1 MATKKMVYFFGNGK
15 SEGAKETKALL
26 GGKGLGLAQMTES
39 KVPVPAGFTIT
50 TEVCDYYSKNKS
62 YPKGLEKIVD
72 ENIKKLE
79 KAMGMEF
86 GNADKPLLVSVRSG
100 AAISMPGMM
109 DTILN
114 LGINENVVNGI
125 IKKTNNPRFAWDAYR
140 RFIQMFGDV
149 AMGVD
154 HDKFEEILDE
164 RKKAI
169 APKIGKA
176 EKEVKDTDLDVEEL
190 KIVVE
195 KYKAMYKQEMGEA
208 FPDDPK
214 VQLWHAINAVF
225 RSWNNP
231 RAEAYRKLNDIR
243 NLLGTAVNVQA
254 MVFGNMGDTSAT
266 GVCFSRNPSTGEN
279 KFYGEF
285 LINAQGEDVVAGIR
299 TPQEITLEG
308 SKEWAKNNGISE
320 EDRKAKYPSLEEVMP
335 DVYKQ
340 LVSYKNQL
348 EKYYSDMQDMEFTI
362 QEGKLYMLQTRN
374 GKRTAA
380 AAVRIAVEL
389 AEAKIISKEEALM
402 RVNPADLDQLLHP
415 MFDPN
420 AKKTA
425 KVLAKGLN
433 ASPGAAVGK
442 AVFAAERA
450 EAMKEA
456 GESVILVRIETS
468 PEDIKG
474 MNAAEGILTA
484 RGGATSHAA
493 VVARGMGKCCVA
505 GCSALDIDYN
515 QKLMKV
521 NDTIVHEG
529 DYISI
534 DGSTGEVML
543 GQVTTKEADMSEDFR
558 KLMQW
563 ADEIR
568 IKNKFEVHTNADT
581 PNDAQIARKFGAE
594 GIGLCRTEH
603 MFFNADRIKSVRQLI
618 LVAEE
623 VKQLR
628 EKLEEA
634 KKIGKADLVEELE
647 RLYKEPRKLYDDA
660 LNSLFPMQME
670 DFVGIFTAMS
680 GYPVTVRLLDPPLH
694 EFIPHEDSQLQEL
707 ANEMNVPFEKLRAIR
722 DSLHEFNPMLG
733 HRGCRLGITYPE
745 IYDMQARAIIEAAVK
760 VKKNGVDV
768 HPEIMIP
775 LVGTLKEL
783 KMIKERIVKIA
794 DEVFSKV
801 GDKVAYKVG
810 TMIEVPRAALVA
822 DKIAQEAE
830 FFSFGTNDLTQMGG
844 GFSRDDAGK
853 FLKDYVDKEIY
864 EKDPFQSLDQEGIG
878 ELLRIGVTKGR
889 ATNKKLTVGICGEHG
904 GDPATVM
911 FCYDIGLNYVS
922 CSPYRV
928 PIARL
933 AAAQGIINASAKN
946 KKANVKKEVKKAVK
960 TVKKEVKKE
969 IKKDAKKAAS
979 TVKKASKD
987 VKKATKEI
995 KKVAKAVKN
1004 TVKKEV
1010 KKAVSKKT
1018 NSKK

>member
-1 MATKKMVYFFGNGK
+1 MALKKMVYFFGNGK

-62 YPKGLEKIVD
+62 YPKDLKKLVD

-79 KAMGMEF
+79 KAMNMEF
-86 GNADKPLLVSVRSG
+86 GNEEKPLLVSVRSG

-114 LGINENVVNGI
+114 LGINEKVVNGM

-154 HDKFEEILDE
+154 HDKFEEILDNA
-164 RKKAI
+164 KHSI
-169 APKIGKA
+169 ANRVGKPA
-176 EKEVKDTDLDVEEL
+176 KEVKDTDLNVDDL
-190 KIVVE
+190 KEVVD
-195 KYKAMYKQEMGEA
+195 KYKEMYKREMGED
-208 FPDDPK
+208 FPEDPK

-266 GVCFSRNPSTGEN
+266 GVCFSRNPATGEN

-308 SKEWAKNNGISE
+308 SLDWAKNNNISE
-320 EDRKAKYPSLEEVMP
+320 FERKGKYPSLEEVMP
-335 DVYKQ
+335 NVYKQ

-389 AEAKIISKEEALM
+389 AEANIISKEEAIM
-402 RVNPADLDQLLHP
+402 RVNPSDLDQLLHP
-415 MFDPN
+415 TFDPD
-420 AKKTA
+420 AKKSATI
-425 KVLAKGLN
+425 LAKGLN

-442 AVFAAERA
+442 VVFAADRA
-450 EAMKEA
+450 EKRKEE
-456 GESVILVRIETS
+456 GENVILVRIETS

-505 GCSALDIDYN
+505 GCSALDIDYSSGS
-515 QKLMKV
+515 MKV
-521 NDTIVHEG
+521 GNEIVKEG

-543 GQVTTKEADMSEDFR
+543 GQVATKEAEMSEDFKKLMKWADDTR
-558 KLMQW
+558 KL
-563 ADEIR
+563 
-568 IKNKFEVHTNADT
+568 EVHTNADT
-581 PNDAQIARKFGAE
+581 PHDAQIARSFGAE

-618 LVAEE
+618 LVAED
-623 VKQLR
+623 VKQLQAQISEVERAGKNNLVSELKDAYR
-628 EKLEEA
+628 EPK
-634 KKIGKADLVEELE
+634 
-647 RLYKEPRKLYDDA
+647 RLYDEA
-660 LNSLFPMQME
+660 LDNLFPMQME
-670 DFVGIFTAMS
+670 DFIGIFKAMD

-694 EFIPHEDSQLQEL
+694 EFIPHEDSQLEEL
-707 ANEMNVPFEKLRAIR
+707 SNDMGVAFDKLRAIR
-722 DSLHEFNPMLG
+722 DSLHEVNPMLG

-760 VKKNGVDV
+760 VSKDGVKV

-783 KMIKERIVKIA
+783 KIIKDRIIKIA
-794 DEVFSKV
+794 EEVFEKEGVRVS
-801 GDKVAYKVG
+801 YKVG

-822 DKIAQEAE
+822 DKIATEAE

-878 ELLRIGVTKGR
+878 ELLRIAVSKGR
-889 ATNKKLTVGICGEHG
+889 ETNKKLIIGICGEHG

-911 FCYDIGLNYVS
+911 FCHDIGLNYVS

-933 AAAQGIINASAKN
+933 AAAQGVIEQK
-946 KKANVKKEVKKAVK
+946 KKAKQTAKK
-960 TVKKEVKKE
+960 TVN
-969 IKKDAKKAAS
+969 KA
-979 TVKKASKD
+979 VKKASKNIKKA
-987 VKKATKEI
+987 VKKAGKTLKASAKKSNA
-995 KKVAKAVKN
+995 KKVL
-1004 TVKKEV
+1004 KKKSTN
-1010 KKAVSKKT
+1010 KKTASKKKVVSKRR
-1018 NSKK
+1018 

>member
-1 MATKKMVYFFGNGK
+1 MALKKMVYFFGNGK

-62 YPKGLEKIVD
+62 YPKGLEKLVD

-79 KAMGMEF
+79 KAMNMEF
-86 GNADKPLLVSVRSG
+86 GNEEKPLLVSVRSG

-114 LGINENVVNGI
+114 LGINEKVVNGM

-154 HDKFEEILDE
+154 HDKFEEILDNA
-164 RKKAI
+164 KHSI
-169 APKIGKA
+169 ATRVGKP
-176 EKEVKDTDLDVEEL
+176 EKEVKDTDLNVDDL
-190 KIVVE
+190 KEVVD
-195 KYKAMYKQEMGEA
+195 KYKEMYKREMGED
-208 FPDDPK
+208 FPEDPK
-214 VQLWHAINAVF
+214 IQLWHAINAVF

-266 GVCFSRNPSTGEN
+266 GVCFSRNPATGEN

-308 SKEWAKNNGISE
+308 SLDWAKNNNISE
-320 EDRKAKYPSLEEVMP
+320 FERKGKYPSLEEVMP

-340 LVSYKNQL
+340 LVKYKDQL
-348 EKYYSDMQDMEFTI
+348 LKYYKDVQDMEFTI
-362 QEGKLYMLQTRN
+362 QEKKLYMLQTRS

-389 AEAKIISKEEALM
+389 AEEKIISKEEAIM
-402 RVNPADLDQLLHP
+402 RVNPSDLDQLLHP
-415 MFDPN
+415 VFDPD
-420 AKKTA
+420 AKKSATI
-425 KVLAKGLN
+425 LAKGLN

-442 AVFAAERA
+442 VVFAADRA
-450 EAMKEA
+450 EKQKEA
-456 GESVILVRIETS
+456 GENVILVRIETS

-505 GCSALDIDYN
+505 GCSALDINYTEKCMRIGDKTVY
-515 QKLMKV
+515 
-521 NDTIVHEG
+521 EG

-543 GQVTTKEADMSEDFR
+543 GQVATKEAEMSEDFKKLMKWADDTR
-558 KLMQW
+558 KL
-563 ADEIR
+563 
-568 IKNKFEVHTNADT
+568 EVHTNADT
-581 PNDAQIARKFGAE
+581 PHDAQIARSFGAE

-618 LVAEE
+618 LVAED
-623 VKQLR
+623 VKQLQAQISEAERAGKNNLVSELKDAYR
-628 EKLEEA
+628 EPK
-634 KKIGKADLVEELE
+634 
-647 RLYKEPRKLYDDA
+647 RLYDEA
-660 LNSLFPMQME
+660 LDNLFPMQME
-670 DFVGIFTAMS
+670 DFIGIFKAMD

-694 EFIPHEDSQLQEL
+694 EFIPHEDSQLEEL
-707 ANEMNVPFEKLRAIR
+707 SNDMGVAFEKLRAIR
-722 DSLHEFNPMLG
+722 DSLHEVNPMLG

-745 IYDMQARAIIEAAVK
+745 IYDMQAKAIIEAAVK
-760 VKKNGVDV
+760 VSKNGVKV

-783 KMIKERIVKIA
+783 KIIKDRIIKISE
-794 DEVFSKV
+794 EVFEKEGVRVS
-801 GDKVAYKVG
+801 YKVG

-822 DKIAQEAE
+822 DKIATEAE

-853 FLKDYVDKEIY
+853 LLKDYVDKEIY

-878 ELLRIGVTKGR
+878 ELLRIAVSKGR
-889 ATNKKLTVGICGEHG
+889 ETNKKLIIGICGEHG

-911 FCYDIGLNYVS
+911 FCHDIGLNYVS

-933 AAAQGIINASAKN
+933 AAAQGVIEQK
-946 KKANVKKEVKKAVK
+946 KKAKQ
-960 TVKKEVKKE
+960 T
-969 IKKDAKKAAS
+969 AKKTINKA
-979 TVKKASKD
+979 VKKASKNIKKA
-987 VKKATKEI
+987 VKKAGKTLKASAKKSNA
-995 KKVAKAVKN
+995 KKVLKKN
-1004 TVKKEV
+1004 SENKKTAS
-1010 KKAVSKKT
+1010 KKKVVSKRR
-1018 NSKK
+1018 

>member
-1 MATKKMVYFFGNGK
+1 MALKKMVYFFGNGK

-62 YPKGLEKIVD
+62 YPPGLEKLVD

-79 KAMGMEF
+79 KAMNMEF
-86 GNADKPLLVSVRSG
+86 GNEEKPLLVSVRSG

-114 LGINENVVNGI
+114 LGINEKVVNGM

-154 HDKFEEILDE
+154 HDKFEEILDNA
-164 RKKAI
+164 KHSI
-169 APKIGKA
+169 ATRVGKPA
-176 EKEVKDTDLDVEEL
+176 KEVKDTDLNVDDL
-190 KIVVE
+190 KEVVD
-195 KYKAMYKQEMGEA
+195 KYKEMYKREMGED
-208 FPDDPK
+208 FPEDPK
-214 VQLWHAINAVF
+214 IQLWHAINAVF

-266 GVCFSRNPSTGEN
+266 GVCFSRNPATGEN

-308 SKEWAKNNGISE
+308 SLDWAKNNNISE
-320 EDRKAKYPSLEEVMP
+320 FERKGKYPSLEEVMP

-340 LVSYKNQL
+340 LVKYKDQL
-348 EKYYSDMQDMEFTI
+348 LKYYKDVQDMEFTI
-362 QEGKLYMLQTRN
+362 QEKKLYMLQTRS

-389 AEAKIISKEEALM
+389 AEEKIISKEEAIM
-402 RVNPADLDQLLHP
+402 RVNPSDLDQLLHP
-415 MFDPN
+415 VFDPD
-420 AKKTA
+420 AKKSATI
-425 KVLAKGLN
+425 LAKGLN

-442 AVFAAERA
+442 VVFAADRA
-450 EAMKEA
+450 EKQKEA
-456 GESVILVRIETS
+456 GENVILVRIETS

-505 GCSALDIDYN
+505 GCSALDIDYSSGS
-515 QKLMKV
+515 MKV
-521 NDTIVHEG
+521 GNEIVKEG

-543 GQVTTKEADMSEDFR
+543 GQVATKEAEMSEDFR
-558 KLMQW
+558 KLMKW
-563 ADEIR
+563 ADDTR
-568 IKNKFEVHTNADT
+568 KLEVHTNADT
-581 PNDAQIARKFGAE
+581 PHDAQIARSFGAE

-618 LVAEE
+618 LVAED
-623 VKQLR
+623 VKQLQAQISEAERAGKNNLVSELKDAYR
-628 EKLEEA
+628 EPK
-634 KKIGKADLVEELE
+634 
-647 RLYKEPRKLYDDA
+647 RLYDEA
-660 LNSLFPMQME
+660 LDNLFPMQME
-670 DFVGIFTAMS
+670 DFIGIFKAMD

-694 EFIPHEDSQLQEL
+694 EFIPHEDSQLEEL
-707 ANEMNVPFEKLRAIR
+707 SNDMGVAFEKLRAIR

-745 IYDMQARAIIEAAVK
+745 IYDMQAKAIIEAAVK
-760 VKKNGVDV
+760 VSKNGVKV

-783 KMIKERIVKIA
+783 KIIKDRIIKIA
-794 DEVFSKV
+794 EEVFEKEGVRVS
-801 GDKVAYKVG
+801 YKVG

-822 DKIAQEAE
+822 DKIATEAE

-878 ELLRIGVTKGR
+878 ELLRIAVSKGR
-889 ATNKKLTVGICGEHG
+889 ETNKKLIIGICGEHG

-911 FCYDIGLNYVS
+911 FCHDIGLNYVS

-933 AAAQGIINASAKN
+933 AAAQGVIEQK
-946 KKANVKKEVKKAVK
+946 KKAKQTAKKTVNKAVKKVSKNIKKAVK
-960 TVKKEVKKE
+960 KAGKTLKAS
-969 IKKDAKKAAS
+969 AKKSNAKKVLKKKS
-979 TVKKASKD
+979 TNKKTASK
-987 VKKATKEI
+987 
-995 KKVAKAVKN
+995 KKV
-1004 TVKKEV
+1004 
-1010 KKAVSKKT
+1010 VSKRR
-1018 NSKK
+1018 

>member
-1 MATKKMVYFFGNGK
+1 MALKKMVYFFGNGK
-15 SEGAKETKALL
+15 SERAKETKALL

-50 TEVCDYYSKNKS
+50 TEVCDYYSKKKS
-62 YPKGLEKIVD
+62 YPPGLEKLVD

-79 KAMGMEF
+79 KAMNMEF
-86 GNADKPLLVSVRSG
+86 GNEEKPLLVSVRSG

-114 LGINENVVNGI
+114 LGINEKVVNGM

-154 HDKFEEILDE
+154 HDKFEEILDNA
-164 RKKAI
+164 KHSI
-169 APKIGKA
+169 ATRVGKPA
-176 EKEVKDTDLDVEEL
+176 KEVKDTDLNVDDL
-190 KIVVE
+190 KEVVD
-195 KYKAMYKQEMGEA
+195 KYKEMYKREMGED
-208 FPDDPK
+208 FPEDPK
-214 VQLWHAINAVF
+214 IQLWHAINAVF

-266 GVCFSRNPSTGEN
+266 GVCFSRNPATGEN

-308 SKEWAKNNGISE
+308 SLDWAKNNNISE
-320 EDRKAKYPSLEEVMP
+320 FERKGKYPSLEEVMP

-340 LVSYKNQL
+340 LVKYKDQL
-348 EKYYSDMQDMEFTI
+348 LKYYKDVQDMEFTI
-362 QEGKLYMLQTRN
+362 QEKKLYMLQTRS

-389 AEAKIISKEEALM
+389 AEEKIISKEEAIM
-402 RVNPADLDQLLHP
+402 RVNPSDLDQLLHP
-415 MFDPN
+415 VFDPD
-420 AKKTA
+420 AKKSATI
-425 KVLAKGLN
+425 LAKGLN

-442 AVFAAERA
+442 VVFAADRA
-450 EAMKEA
+450 EKQKEE
-456 GESVILVRIETS
+456 GENVILVRIETS

-474 MNAAEGILTA
+474 MNASEGILTA

-505 GCSALDIDYN
+505 GCSALDINYTEKCMRIGDKTVY
-515 QKLMKV
+515 
-521 NDTIVHEG
+521 EG

-543 GQVTTKEADMSEDFR
+543 GQVATKEAEMSEDFKKLMKWADDTR
-558 KLMQW
+558 KL
-563 ADEIR
+563 
-568 IKNKFEVHTNADT
+568 EVHTNADT
-581 PNDAQIARKFGAE
+581 PHDAQIARSFGAE

-618 LVAEE
+618 LVAED
-623 VKQLR
+623 VKQLQAQISEAERTGKNNLVSELKDAYR
-628 EKLEEA
+628 EPK
-634 KKIGKADLVEELE
+634 
-647 RLYKEPRKLYDDA
+647 RLYDEA
-660 LNSLFPMQME
+660 LDNLFPMQME
-670 DFVGIFTAMS
+670 DFIGIFKAMD

-694 EFIPHEDSQLQEL
+694 EFIPHEDSQLEEL
-707 ANEMNVPFEKLRAIR
+707 SNDMGVPFDKLRAIR
-722 DSLHEFNPMLG
+722 DSLHEVNPMLG

-745 IYDMQARAIIEAAVK
+745 IYDMQAKAIIEAAVK
-760 VKKNGVDV
+760 VSKNGVKV

-783 KMIKERIVKIA
+783 KIIKDRIIKIA
-794 DEVFSKV
+794 EEVFEKEGVRVS
-801 GDKVAYKVG
+801 YKVG

-822 DKIAQEAE
+822 GKIATEAE

-878 ELLRIGVTKGR
+878 ELLRIAVSKGR
-889 ATNKKLTVGICGEHG
+889 ETNKKLIIGICGEHG

-911 FCYDIGLNYVS
+911 FCHDIGLNYVS

-933 AAAQGIINASAKN
+933 AAAQGVIEQK
-946 KKANVKKEVKKAVK
+946 KKAKK
-960 TVKKEVKKE
+960 TVNKV
-969 IKKDAKKAAS
+969 
-979 TVKKASKD
+979 VKKASKNIKKA
-987 VKKATKEI
+987 VKKAGKTLKASAKKSNA
-995 KKVAKAVKN
+995 KKVL
-1004 TVKKEV
+1004 KKKSTN
-1010 KKAVSKKT
+1010 KKTASKKKVVSKRR
-1018 NSKK
+1018 

>member
-1 MATKKMVYFFGNGK
+1 MASKKLVYFFGNGK

-62 YPKGLEKIVD
+62 YPKGLEKLVD

-79 KAMGMEF
+79 KAMGMQF
-86 GNADKPLLVSVRSG
+86 GNPKQPLLVSVRSG

-114 LGINENVVNGI
+114 LGINEKVVEGLVE
-125 IKKTNNPRFAWDAYR
+125 KTNNPRFAWDAYR

-164 RKKAI
+164 AKKSI
-169 APKIGKA
+169 ASKVGKA
-176 EKEVKDTDLDVEEL
+176 EKDVKDTDLDVEDL
-190 KIVVE
+190 KVVVE
-195 KYKAMYKQEMGEA
+195 KYKAMYKEEKGEE
-208 FPDDPK
+208 FPVDPK

-243 NLLGTAVNVQA
+243 GLLGTAVNVQA

-266 GVCFSRNPSTGEN
+266 GVCFSRNPATGEN

-308 SKEWAKNNGISE
+308 SLEWAKNNGISE
-320 EDRKAKYPSLEEVMP
+320 EDRKNKYPSLEEVMP
-335 DVYKQ
+335 NVYKQ

-389 AEAKIISKEEALM
+389 AEAKIISKEEAIM
-402 RVNPADLDQLLHP
+402 RVNPSDLDQLLHP
-415 MFDPN
+415 MFDPA
-420 AKKTA
+420 AKKSA
-425 KVLAKGLN
+425 KVIAKGLN

-442 AVFAAERA
+442 VVFAADRA

-456 GESVILVRIETS
+456 GEQTILVRIETS

-484 RGGATSHAA
+484 RGGSTSHAA

-505 GCSALDIDYN
+505 GCSALEIDYEA
-515 QKLMKV
+515 KSMKV
-521 NDTIVHEG
+521 GDETVKEG

-543 GQVTTKEADMSEDFR
+543 GKVATKEAEMSEDFKKLMEWADAAR
-558 KLMQW
+558 KL
-563 ADEIR
+563 
-568 IKNKFEVHTNADT
+568 EVHTNADT
-581 PNDAQIARKFGAE
+581 PHDAQIARSFGAE

-623 VKQLR
+623 VKQLK
-628 EKLEEA
+628 EKLEAAE
-634 KKIGKADLVEELE
+634 KIGDKKAIEELE
-647 RLYKEPRKLYDDA
+647 PLYKEPRKLYDDA
-660 LNSLFPMQME
+660 LASILPMQRE
-670 DFVGIFTAMS
+670 DFIGIFTAMS
-680 GYPVTVRLLDPPLH
+680 GYPVTIRLLDPPLH

-707 ANEMNVPFEKLRAIR
+707 SSEMNVPFEKLKAIR

-783 KMIKERIVKIA
+783 KMIKDRIIKIA
-794 DEVFSKV
+794 DEVFEKEGSKV
-801 GDKVAYKVG
+801 TYKVG

-822 DKIAQEAE
+822 DKIATEAE

-853 FLKDYVDKEIY
+853 FLKDYVNKEIY
-864 EKDPFQSLDQEGIG
+864 ERDPFQSLDQEGIG

-889 ATNKKLTVGICGEHG
+889 AANKKLVVGICGEHG

-911 FCYDIGLNYVS
+911 FCNDIGLDYVS

-933 AAAQGIINASAKN
+933 AAAQGAIKSKPAKKSAAKKAPAKKATAKASAN
-946 KKANVKKEVKKAVK
+946 AKKTAAKVEVKKSAS
-960 TVKKEVKKE
+960 
-969 IKKDAKKAAS
+969 KKAA
-979 TVKKASKD
+979 
-987 VKKATKEI
+987 
-995 KKVAKAVKN
+995 VAKK
-1004 TVKKEV
+1004 TPSKSSGKK
-1010 KKAVSKKT
+1010 K
-1018 NSKK
+1018 

>member
-1 MATKKMVYFFGNGK
+1 MALKKMVYFFGNGK

-62 YPKGLEKIVD
+62 YPKDLKKLVD

-79 KAMGMEF
+79 KAMNMEF
-86 GNADKPLLVSVRSG
+86 GNEEKPLLVSVRSG

-114 LGINENVVNGI
+114 LGINEKVVNGM

-154 HDKFEEILDE
+154 HDKFEEILDNA
-164 RKKAI
+164 KHSI
-169 APKIGKA
+169 ATRVGKPA
-176 EKEVKDTDLDVEEL
+176 KEVKDTDLNVDDL
-190 KIVVE
+190 KEVVD
-195 KYKAMYKQEMGEA
+195 KYKEMYKREMGED
-208 FPDDPK
+208 FPEDPK

-266 GVCFSRNPSTGEN
+266 GVCFSRNPATGEN

-299 TPQEITLEG
+299 DPQQITLEG
-308 SKEWAKNNGISE
+308 SLDWAKNNNISE
-320 EDRKAKYPSLEEVMP
+320 FERKGKYPSLEEVMP
-335 DVYKQ
+335 NVYKQ

-389 AEAKIISKEEALM
+389 AEANIISKEEAIM
-402 RVNPADLDQLLHP
+402 RVNPSDLDQLLHP
-415 MFDPN
+415 TFDPE
-420 AKKTA
+420 AKKEATI
-425 KVLAKGLN
+425 LAKGLN

-442 AVFAAERA
+442 VVFAADRA
-450 EAMKEA
+450 EKQKEE
-456 GESVILVRIETS
+456 GENVILVRIETS

-505 GCSALDIDYN
+505 GCSALDIDYSS
-515 QKLMKV
+515 KSMKV
-521 NDTIVHEG
+521 GNETVYEG

-543 GQVTTKEADMSEDFR
+543 GQVATKEAEMSEDFKKLMKWADDTR
-558 KLMQW
+558 KL
-563 ADEIR
+563 
-568 IKNKFEVHTNADT
+568 EVHTNADT
-581 PNDAQIARKFGAE
+581 PHDAQIARSFGAE

-618 LVAEE
+618 LVAED
-623 VKQLR
+623 VKQLQAQISEVERAGKNNLVSELKDAYR
-628 EKLEEA
+628 EPK
-634 KKIGKADLVEELE
+634 
-647 RLYKEPRKLYDDA
+647 RLYDEA
-660 LNSLFPMQME
+660 LDNLFPMQME
-670 DFVGIFTAMS
+670 DFIGIFKAMD

-694 EFIPHEDSQLQEL
+694 EFIPHEDSQLEEL
-707 ANEMNVPFEKLRAIR
+707 SNDMGVAFDKLRAIR

-745 IYDMQARAIIEAAVK
+745 IYDMQAKAIIEAAVK
-760 VKKNGVDV
+760 VSKNGVKV

-783 KMIKERIVKIA
+783 KIIKDRIIKIA
-794 DEVFSKV
+794 EEVFEKEGVKV
-801 GDKVAYKVG
+801 SYKVG

-822 DKIAQEAE
+822 DKIATEAE

-878 ELLRIGVTKGR
+878 ELLRIAVSKGR
-889 ATNKKLTVGICGEHG
+889 ETNKKLIIGICGEHG

-911 FCYDIGLNYVS
+911 FCHDIGLNYVS

-933 AAAQGIINASAKN
+933 AAAQGVINQKIEAKKN
-946 KKANVKKEVKKAVK
+946 IKKA
-960 TVKKEVKKE
+960 
-969 IKKDAKKAAS
+969 
-979 TVKKASKD
+979 VKKASKNIKKA
-987 VKKATKEI
+987 VKKASKTLKASAKKSNA
-995 KKVAKAVKN
+995 KKVLKKKSTNKN
-1004 TVKKEV
+1004 TASKKKV
-1010 KKAVSKKT
+1010 VSKRR
-1018 NSKK
+1018 

>member
-1 MATKKMVYFFGNGK
+1 MASKKMVYFFGNGK

-62 YPKGLEKIVD
+62 YPKGLEKLVD

-79 KAMGMEF
+79 KAMNMQF
-86 GNADKPLLVSVRSG
+86 GNAEKPLLVSVRSG

-114 LGINENVVNGI
+114 LGINENVVEGI

-154 HDKFEEILDE
+154 HDKFEEILE
-164 RKKAI
+164 EKKHSI
-169 APKIGKA
+169 ASRVGKT
-176 EKEVKDTDLDVEEL
+176 EKEVKDTDLDVEDL
-190 KIVVE
+190 KEVVA
-195 KYKAMYKQEMGEA
+195 KYKDMYKREMGED

-266 GVCFSRNPSTGEN
+266 GVCFSRNPATGEN

-308 SKEWAKNNGISE
+308 SIEWAKNNGISE
-320 EDRKAKYPSLEEVMP
+320 EERKSKYPSLEEVMP
-335 DVYKQ
+335 NVYKQ

-348 EKYYSDMQDMEFTI
+348 EKHYSDMQDMEFTI

-389 AEAKIISKEEALM
+389 AEAKIISKEEAIM
-402 RVNPADLDQLLHP
+402 RVNPSDLDQLLHP

-420 AKKTA
+420 AKKGA

-442 AVFAAERA
+442 VVFAADRA

-456 GESVILVRIETS
+456 GEQVVLVRIETS

-484 RGGATSHAA
+484 RGGSTSHAA

-505 GCSALDIDYN
+505 GCSALEIDYSN
-515 QKLMKV
+515 KCMKV
-521 NDTIVHEG
+521 GEETVNEG

-543 GQVTTKEADMSEDFR
+543 GKVATKEAEMSEDFKKLMEWADSIR
-558 KLMQW
+558 KL
-563 ADEIR
+563 
-568 IKNKFEVHTNADT
+568 EVHTNADT
-581 PNDAQIARKFGAE
+581 PHDASIARSFGAE

-623 VKQLR
+623 VKQLK
-628 EKLEEA
+628 EKIEA
-634 KKIGKADLVEELE
+634 AEKIGDKKTIEELE
-647 RLYKEPRKLYDDA
+647 PLYREPRKLYDDA
-660 LNSLFPMQME
+660 LDNILPMQRE
-670 DFVGIFTAMS
+670 DFIGIFTAMN

-707 ANEMNVPFEKLRAIR
+707 SNEMNVSFDKLKAIR

-745 IYDMQARAIIEAAVK
+745 IYDMQAKAIIEAAVK
-760 VKKNGVDV
+760 VKKSGVDV

-783 KMIKERIVKIA
+783 KMIKERIIKIA
-794 DEVFSKV
+794 EEVFEKEGTKV
-801 GDKVAYKVG
+801 TYKVG
-810 TMIEVPRAALVA
+810 TMIEVPRAALTA
-822 DKIAQEAE
+822 DKIATEAE

-878 ELLRIGVTKGR
+878 ELLRIAVTKGR
-889 ATNKKLTVGICGEHG
+889 AANKKLTIGICGEHG
-904 GDPATVM
+904 GDPSTVM
-911 FCYDIGLNYVS
+911 FCHDIGLDYVS

-933 AAAQGIINASAKN
+933 AAAQGAIKSKPAKKASAAKKPAAKAKSASAK
-946 KKANVKKEVKKAVK
+946 K
-960 TVKKEVKKE
+960 TAAKVEPKSS
-969 IKKDAKKAAS
+969 AKKA
-979 TVKKASKD
+979 TVKKAP
-987 VKKATKEI
+987 A
-995 KKVAKAVKN
+995 
-1004 TVKKEV
+1004 
-1010 KKAVSKKT
+1010 KKT
-1018 NSKK
+1018 AAKTTGKKK

>member
-1 MATKKMVYFFGNGK
+1 MALKKMVYFFGNGK

-50 TEVCDYYSKNKS
+50 TEVCDYYSKKKS
-62 YPKGLEKIVD
+62 YPPGLEKLVD

-79 KAMGMEF
+79 KAMNMEF
-86 GNADKPLLVSVRSG
+86 GNEEKPLLVSVRSG

-114 LGINENVVNGI
+114 LGINEKVVNGM

-154 HDKFEEILDE
+154 HDKFEEILDNA
-164 RKKAI
+164 KHSI
-169 APKIGKA
+169 ATRVGKPA
-176 EKEVKDTDLDVEEL
+176 KEVKDTDLNVDDL
-190 KIVVE
+190 KEVVD
-195 KYKAMYKQEMGEA
+195 KYKEMYKREMGED
-208 FPDDPK
+208 FPEDPK
-214 VQLWHAINAVF
+214 DQLWYAINAVF

-266 GVCFSRNPSTGEN
+266 GVCFSRNPATGEN

-308 SKEWAKNNGISE
+308 SLDWAKSNNISE
-320 EDRKAKYPSLEEVMP
+320 FERKGKYPSLEEVMP
-335 DVYKQ
+335 NVYKQ

-389 AEAKIISKEEALM
+389 AEAKIISKEEAIM
-402 RVNPADLDQLLHP
+402 RVNPSDLDQLLHP
-415 MFDPN
+415 TFDPE
-420 AKKTA
+420 AKKEATI
-425 KVLAKGLN
+425 LAKGLN

-442 AVFAAERA
+442 VVFAADRA
-450 EAMKEA
+450 EKQKEE
-456 GESVILVRIETS
+456 GENVILVRIETS

-505 GCSALDIDYN
+505 GCSALDIDYSS
-515 QKLMKV
+515 KSMKV
-521 NDTIVHEG
+521 GNETVYEG

-543 GQVTTKEADMSEDFR
+543 GQVATKEAEMSEDFK
-558 KLMQW
+558 KLMKW
-563 ADEIR
+563 ADDTR
-568 IKNKFEVHTNADT
+568 RLEVHTNADT
-581 PNDAQIARKFGAE
+581 PHDAQIARSFGAE

-618 LVAEE
+618 LVAED
-623 VKQLR
+623 VKQLQAQISEVERAGKNNLVSELKDAYR
-628 EKLEEA
+628 EPK
-634 KKIGKADLVEELE
+634 
-647 RLYKEPRKLYDDA
+647 RLYDEA
-660 LNSLFPMQME
+660 LDNLFPMQME
-670 DFVGIFTAMS
+670 DFIGIFKAMD

-694 EFIPHEDSQLQEL
+694 EFIPHEDSQLEEL
-707 ANEMNVPFEKLRAIR
+707 SNDMGVAFEKLRAIR

-745 IYDMQARAIIEAAVK
+745 IYDMQAKAIIEAAVK
-760 VKKNGVDV
+760 VSKNGVKV

-783 KMIKERIVKIA
+783 KIIKDRIIKIA
-794 DEVFSKV
+794 EEVFEKEGVKV
-801 GDKVAYKVG
+801 SYKVG

-822 DKIAQEAE
+822 DKIATEAE

-878 ELLRIGVTKGR
+878 ELLRIAVSKGR
-889 ATNKKLTVGICGEHG
+889 ETNKKLIIGICGEHG

-911 FCYDIGLNYVS
+911 FCHDIGLNYVS

-933 AAAQGIINASAKN
+933 AAAQGVIEQK
-946 KKANVKKEVKKAVK
+946 KKAKQTAKK
-960 TVKKEVKKE
+960 TVN
-969 IKKDAKKAAS
+969 KA
-979 TVKKASKD
+979 VKKASKNIKKA
-987 VKKATKEI
+987 VKKAGKTLKASAKKSNA
-995 KKVAKAVKN
+995 KKVL
-1004 TVKKEV
+1004 KKKSTN
-1010 KKAVSKKT
+1010 KKTASKKKVVSKRR
-1018 NSKK
+1018 

>member
-1 MATKKMVYFFGNGK
+1 MASKKMVYFFGNGK

-62 YPKGLEKIVD
+62 YPKGLEKAVD

-79 KAMGMEF
+79 KAMNMKF
-86 GNADKPLLVSVRSG
+86 GDVNKPLLVSVRSG

-114 LGINENVVNGI
+114 LGINEEVVNGI
-125 IKKTNNPRFAWDAYR
+125 VAKTGNPRFAWDAYR

-154 HDKFEEILDE
+154 HDKFEEILQE
-164 RKKAI
+164 KKNSI
-169 APKIGKA
+169 ASRVGKI
-176 EKEVKDTDLDVEEL
+176 EKEVKDTDLDVEDL
-190 KIVVE
+190 KDVVA
-195 KYKAMYKQEMGEA
+195 KYKAMYKKEKGEE
-208 FPDDPK
+208 FPEEPRE
-214 VQLWHAINAVF
+214 QLFNAINAVF

-243 NLLGTAVNVQA
+243 GLLGTAVNVQA

-308 SKEWAKNNGISE
+308 SLEWAKNNGISE
-320 EDRKAKYPSLEEVMP
+320 EERKAKYPSLEEVMP
-335 DVYKQ
+335 AVYKQ

-374 GKRTAA
+374 GKRTGA

-389 AEAKIISKEEALM
+389 AEAKIISKEEAIM
-402 RVNPADLDQLLHP
+402 RVNPSDLDQLLHP
-415 MFDPN
+415 MFDAS

-442 AVFAAERA
+442 VVFSAEKA

-456 GESVILVRIETS
+456 GEQSILVRIETS

-484 RGGATSHAA
+484 RGGSTSHAA

-505 GCSALDIDYN
+505 GCSALEIDYAA
-515 QKLMKV
+515 KSMKV
-521 NDTIVHEG
+521 GEETVKEG

-543 GQVTTKEADMSEDFR
+543 GKVATKEAEMSEDFKKLMEWADSMR
-558 KLMQW
+558 KL
-563 ADEIR
+563 
-568 IKNKFEVHTNADT
+568 EVHTNADT
-581 PNDAQIARKFGAE
+581 PHDASVARSFGAE

-623 VKQLR
+623 VKQLK
-628 EKLEEA
+628 EKLEAAE
-634 KKIGKADLVEELE
+634 KIGDKKTIEEIE
-647 RLYKEPRKLYDDA
+647 PLYKEPRKLYDDA
-660 LNSLFPMQME
+660 LNSILPMQRE
-670 DFVGIFTAMS
+670 DFIGIFTAMN

-707 ANEMNVPFEKLRAIR
+707 SKEMNVSFDKLKAIR
-722 DSLHEFNPMLG
+722 DGLHEFNPMLG

-775 LVGTLKEL
+775 LVGTVKEL
-783 KMIKERIVKIA
+783 KIIKDRIIKIA
-794 DEVFSKV
+794 EEVFEKEGS
-801 GDKVAYKVG
+801 KVAYRVG

-853 FLKDYVDKEIY
+853 FLKDYVNKEIY
-864 EKDPFQSLDQEGIG
+864 ERDPFQSLDQEGIG

-889 ATNKKLTVGICGEHG
+889 STNKKLTVGICGEHG
-904 GDPATVM
+904 GDPATIM
-911 FCYDIGLNYVS
+911 FCNDIGLDYVS

-933 AAAQGIINASAKN
+933 AAAQGAIRAKGASKKSSAK
-946 KKANVKKEVKKAVK
+946 K
-960 TVKKEVKKE
+960 TT
-969 IKKDAKKAAS
+969 AKKASAAKK
-979 TVKKASKD
+979 TVAKVETKSSA
-987 VKKATKEI
+987 KKAT
-995 KKVAKAVKN
+995 A
-1004 TVKKEV
+1004 
-1010 KKAVSKKT
+1010 KKAPTAKKT
-1018 NSKK
+1018 AAKSTGKKK

>member
-1 MATKKMVYFFGNGK
+1 MASRKMVYFFGNGK

-62 YPKGLEKIVD
+62 YPNGLEKLVD

-79 KAMGMEF
+79 RAMNMEF
-86 GNADKPLLVSVRSG
+86 GNEQKPLLVSVRSG

-114 LGINENVVNGI
+114 LGINEKVVNGM

-154 HDKFEEILDE
+154 HEKFEHILQNA
-164 RKKAI
+164 KNSI
-169 APKIGKA
+169 ADRVGKPA
-176 EKEVKDTDLDVEEL
+176 KEVKDTDLNVEDL
-190 KIVVE
+190 KEVVV
-195 KYKAMYKQEMGEA
+195 KYKEMYKKEMGED
-208 FPDDPK
+208 FPEEPK

-243 NLLGTAVNVQA
+243 NLFGTAVNVQA

-266 GVCFSRNPSTGEN
+266 GVCFSRNPATGEN

-308 SKEWAKNNGISE
+308 SLDWAKNNNVSE
-320 EDRKAKYPSLEEVMP
+320 FERKGKYPSLEEVMP
-335 DVYKQ
+335 NVYKQ

-389 AEAKIISKEEALM
+389 AEAKIISKEEAIM
-402 RVNPADLDQLLHP
+402 RVNPSDLDQLLHP
-415 MFDPN
+415 TFDPN
-420 AKKTA
+420 AKKSATI
-425 KVLAKGLN
+425 LAKGLN

-442 AVFAAERA
+442 VVFAADRA
-450 EAMKEA
+450 EKQKEA
-456 GESVILVRIETS
+456 GENVILVRIETS

-505 GCSALDIDYN
+505 GCSALDIDYSS
-515 QKLMKV
+515 KSMKV
-521 NDTIVHEG
+521 GDKTVYEG

-543 GQVTTKEADMSEDFR
+543 GQVATKEAEMSEDFKKLMKWADDIR
-558 KLMQW
+558 KL
-563 ADEIR
+563 
-568 IKNKFEVHTNADT
+568 EVHTNADT
-581 PNDAQIARKFGAE
+581 PHDARIARSFGAE

-618 LVAEE
+618 LVAED
-623 VKQLR
+623 VKQLQAQINEAERAGKNNLVSELQNAYR
-628 EKLEEA
+628 EPK
-634 KKIGKADLVEELE
+634 
-647 RLYKEPRKLYDDA
+647 RLYDEA
-660 LNSLFPMQME
+660 LNNLFPMQME
-670 DFVGIFTAMS
+670 DFIGIFKAMD

-694 EFIPHEDSQLQEL
+694 EFIPHEDSQLEEL
-707 ANEMNVPFEKLRAIR
+707 SSDMGVPFDKLRAIR

-760 VKKNGVDV
+760 VSKDRVKVY
-768 HPEIMIP
+768 PEIMIP

-783 KMIKERIVKIA
+783 KMIKDRIIKIA
-794 DEVFSKV
+794 DEVFEKEGVKV
-801 GDKVAYKVG
+801 SYKVG

-822 DKIAQEAE
+822 DKIATEAE

-878 ELLRIGVTKGR
+878 ELLKIGVEKGR
-889 ATNKKLTVGICGEHG
+889 ATNKKLIIGICGEHG

-911 FCYDIGLNYVS
+911 FCHNIGLNYVS

-933 AAAQGIINASAKN
+933 AAAQGVINQKMEAK
-946 KKANVKKEVKKAVK
+946 KS
-960 TVKKEVKKE
+960 VKKE
-969 IKKDAKKAAS
+969 IKKTAKNIKKA
-979 TVKKASKD
+979 VKKASKTVKSAAKKSA
-987 VKKATKEI
+987 VKKLAS
-995 KKVAKAVKN
+995 
-1004 TVKKEV
+1004 
-1010 KKAVSKKT
+1010 KKAASKKT
-1018 NSKK
+1018 ASKKKSGR

>member
-1 MATKKMVYFFGNGK
+1 MASKKMVYFFGNGK

-62 YPKGLEKIVD
+62 YPKGLEKAVD

-79 KAMGMEF
+79 KAMNMKF
-86 GNADKPLLVSVRSG
+86 GDVNKPLLVSVRSG

-114 LGINENVVNGI
+114 LGINEEVVNGI
-125 IKKTNNPRFAWDAYR
+125 VAKTGNPRFAWDAYR

-154 HDKFEEILDE
+154 HDKFEEILQE
-164 RKKAI
+164 KKNSI
-169 APKIGKA
+169 ASRVGKI
-176 EKEVKDTDLDVEEL
+176 EKEVKDTDLDVEDL
-190 KIVVE
+190 KDVVA
-195 KYKAMYKQEMGEA
+195 KYKAMYKKEKGEE
-208 FPDDPK
+208 FPEEPRE
-214 VQLWHAINAVF
+214 QLFNAINAVF

-243 NLLGTAVNVQA
+243 GLLGTAVNVQA

-308 SKEWAKNNGISE
+308 SLEWAKNNGISE
-320 EDRKAKYPSLEEVMP
+320 EERKAKYPSLEEVMP
-335 DVYKQ
+335 AVYKQ

-374 GKRTAA
+374 GKRTGA

-389 AEAKIISKEEALM
+389 AEAKIISKEEAIM
-402 RVNPADLDQLLHP
+402 RVNPSDLDQLLHP
-415 MFDPN
+415 MFDAS

-442 AVFAAERA
+442 VVFSAEKA

-456 GESVILVRIETS
+456 GEQSILVRIETS

-484 RGGATSHAA
+484 RGGSTSHAA

-505 GCSALDIDYN
+505 GCSALEIDYAA
-515 QKLMKV
+515 KSMKV
-521 NDTIVHEG
+521 GEETVKEG

-543 GQVTTKEADMSEDFR
+543 GKVATKEAEMSEDFR
-558 KLMQW
+558 KLMEW
-563 ADEIR
+563 ADSMR
-568 IKNKFEVHTNADT
+568 KLEVHTNADT
-581 PNDAQIARKFGAE
+581 PHDASVARSFGAE

-623 VKQLR
+623 VKQLK
-628 EKLEEA
+628 EKLEAAE
-634 KKIGKADLVEELE
+634 KIGDKKTIEEIE
-647 RLYKEPRKLYDDA
+647 PLYKEPKKLYDDA
-660 LNSLFPMQME
+660 LNSILPMQRE
-670 DFVGIFTAMS
+670 DFIGIFTAMN

-707 ANEMNVPFEKLRAIR
+707 SKEMNVSFDKLKAIR
-722 DSLHEFNPMLG
+722 DGLHEFNPMLG

-745 IYDMQARAIIEAAVK
+745 IYDMQARAILEAAVK
-760 VKKNGVDV
+760 VQKNGVKV

-775 LVGTLKEL
+775 LVGTVKEL
-783 KMIKERIVKIA
+783 KIIKDRIIKIA
-794 DEVFSKV
+794 EEVFAKE
-801 GDKVAYKVG
+801 GDSVKYRVG

-853 FLKDYVDKEIY
+853 FLKDYVNKEIY
-864 EKDPFQSLDQEGIG
+864 ERDPFQSLDQEGIG

-889 ATNKKLTVGICGEHG
+889 STNKKLTVGICGEHG
-904 GDPATVM
+904 GDPATIM
-911 FCYDIGLNYVS
+911 FCNDIGLDYVS

-933 AAAQGIINASAKN
+933 AAAQGAIRAKGASKKSSAK
-946 KKANVKKEVKKAVK
+946 K
-960 TVKKEVKKE
+960 TT
-969 IKKDAKKAAS
+969 AKKASAAKKTVAKVETKSS
-979 TVKKASKD
+979 T
-987 VKKATKEI
+987 KKAT
-995 KKVAKAVKN
+995 A
-1004 TVKKEV
+1004 
-1010 KKAVSKKT
+1010 KKAPTAKKT
-1018 NSKK
+1018 AAKSTGKKK

>member
-1 MATKKMVYFFGNGK
+1 MASKKLVYFFGNGK

-62 YPKGLEKIVD
+62 YPKGLEKLVD

-79 KAMGMEF
+79 KAMGMQF
-86 GNADKPLLVSVRSG
+86 GNPKQPLLVSVRSG

-114 LGINENVVNGI
+114 LGINEKVVEGLVE
-125 IKKTNNPRFAWDAYR
+125 KTNNPRFAWDAYR

-164 RKKAI
+164 AKKSI
-169 APKIGKA
+169 ASKVGKA
-176 EKEVKDTDLDVEEL
+176 EKDVKDTDLDVEDL
-190 KIVVE
+190 KVVVE
-195 KYKAMYKQEMGEA
+195 KYKAMYKEEKGEE
-208 FPDDPK
+208 FPTDPK

-243 NLLGTAVNVQA
+243 GLLGTAVNVQA

-266 GVCFSRNPSTGEN
+266 GVCFSRNPATGEN

-308 SKEWAKNNGISE
+308 SLEWAKNNGISE
-320 EDRKAKYPSLEEVMP
+320 EDRKNKYPSLEEVMP
-335 DVYKQ
+335 NVYKQ

-389 AEAKIISKEEALM
+389 AEAKIISKEEAIM
-402 RVNPADLDQLLHP
+402 RVNPSDLDQLLHP
-415 MFDPN
+415 MFDPA
-420 AKKTA
+420 AKKSA
-425 KVLAKGLN
+425 KVIAKGLN

-442 AVFAAERA
+442 VVFAADRA

-456 GESVILVRIETS
+456 GEQTILVRIETS

-484 RGGATSHAA
+484 RGGSTSHAA

-505 GCSALDIDYN
+505 GCSALEIDYEA
-515 QKLMKV
+515 KSMKV
-521 NDTIVHEG
+521 GDETVKEG

-543 GQVTTKEADMSEDFR
+543 GKVATKEAEMSEDFKKLMEWADAAR
-558 KLMQW
+558 KL
-563 ADEIR
+563 
-568 IKNKFEVHTNADT
+568 EVHTNADT
-581 PNDAQIARKFGAE
+581 PHDAQIARSFGAE

-623 VKQLR
+623 VKQLK
-628 EKLEEA
+628 EKLEAAE
-634 KKIGKADLVEELE
+634 KIGDKKAIEELE
-647 RLYKEPRKLYDDA
+647 PLYKEPRKLYDDA
-660 LNSLFPMQME
+660 LASILPMQRE
-670 DFVGIFTAMS
+670 DFIGIFTAMS
-680 GYPVTVRLLDPPLH
+680 GYPVTIRLLDPPLH

-707 ANEMNVPFEKLRAIR
+707 SSEMNVPFEKLKAIR

-783 KMIKERIVKIA
+783 KMIKDRIIKIA
-794 DEVFSKV
+794 DEVFEKEGSKV
-801 GDKVAYKVG
+801 TYKVG

-822 DKIAQEAE
+822 DKIATEAE

-853 FLKDYVDKEIY
+853 FLKDYVNKEIY
-864 EKDPFQSLDQEGIG
+864 ERDPFQSLDQEGIG

-889 ATNKKLTVGICGEHG
+889 AANKKLVVGICGEHG

-911 FCYDIGLNYVS
+911 FCNDIGLDYVS

-933 AAAQGIINASAKN
+933 AAAQGAIKSKPAKKSAAKKASAKKATAKASASA
-946 KKANVKKEVKKAVK
+946 KKTAAKVEVKKSAS
-960 TVKKEVKKE
+960 
-969 IKKDAKKAAS
+969 KKAA
-979 TVKKASKD
+979 
-987 VKKATKEI
+987 
-995 KKVAKAVKN
+995 VAKK
-1004 TVKKEV
+1004 TPSKSSGKK
-1010 KKAVSKKT
+1010 K
-1018 NSKK
+1018 

>member
-62 YPKGLEKIVD
+62 YPHGLEKLVD

-79 KAMGMEF
+79 KAMNMEF
-86 GNADKPLLVSVRSG
+86 GNEQKPLLVSVRSG

-114 LGINENVVNGI
+114 LGINEKVVNGM

-154 HDKFEEILDE
+154 HEKFEHILQNA
-164 RKKAI
+164 KNSI
-169 APKIGKA
+169 ATRVGKP
-176 EKEVKDTDLDVEEL
+176 EKEVKDTDLNVDDL
-190 KIVVE
+190 KEVVV
-195 KYKAMYKQEMGEA
+195 KYKEMYKEEMGED
-208 FPDDPK
+208 FPEEPK

-266 GVCFSRNPSTGEN
+266 GVCFSRNPATGEN

-308 SKEWAKNNGISE
+308 SLDWAKNNGVSE
-320 EDRKAKYPSLEEVMP
+320 NERKGKFPSLEEVMP
-335 DVYKQ
+335 NVYKQ

-389 AEAKIISKEEALM
+389 AEAKIISKEEAIM
-402 RVNPADLDQLLHP
+402 RVNPSDLDQLLHP
-415 MFDPN
+415 TFDPN

-425 KVLAKGLN
+425 TILAKGLN

-442 AVFAAERA
+442 VVFAADRA
-450 EAMKEA
+450 EKQKEA
-456 GESVILVRIETS
+456 GENVILVRIETS

-505 GCSALDIDYN
+505 GCSALDIDYSSN
-515 QKLMKV
+515 PPSMKV
-521 NDTIVHEG
+521 GNEIVKEG

-543 GQVTTKEADMSEDFR
+543 GQVATKEAEMSEDFKKLMKWADDIR
-558 KLMQW
+558 KL
-563 ADEIR
+563 
-568 IKNKFEVHTNADT
+568 EVHTNADT
-581 PNDAQIARKFGAE
+581 PHDARIARSFGAE

-618 LVAEE
+618 LVAED
-623 VKQLR
+623 VKQLQAQINEAEKMGKNNLVGELQNAYR
-628 EKLEEA
+628 EPK
-634 KKIGKADLVEELE
+634 
-647 RLYKEPRKLYDDA
+647 RLYDEA
-660 LNSLFPMQME
+660 LNNLFPMQME
-670 DFVGIFTAMS
+670 DFIGIFKAMD

-707 ANEMNVPFEKLRAIR
+707 SNDMGVPFEKLRAIR

-760 VKKNGVDV
+760 VSKDGVKV

-783 KMIKERIVKIA
+783 KMIKDRIIKIA
-794 DEVFSKV
+794 DEVFEKERVKV
-801 GDKVAYKVG
+801 SYKVG

-822 DKIAQEAE
+822 DKIATEAE

-878 ELLRIGVTKGR
+878 ELLKIGVEKGR
-889 ATNKKLTVGICGEHG
+889 ATNKKLTIGICGEHG

-911 FCYDIGLNYVS
+911 FCHNIGLNYVS

-933 AAAQGIINASAKN
+933 AAAQGVITQKAEAKKN
-946 KKANVKKEVKKAVK
+946 IKKAVKKEVKKASKNIKKAVIKASK
-960 TVKKEVKKE
+960 TVKSA
-969 IKKDAKKAAS
+969 AKKS
-979 TVKKASKD
+979 TAKK
-987 VKKATKEI
+987 T
-995 KKVAKAVKN
+995 
-1004 TVKKEV
+1004 T
-1010 KKAVSKKT
+1010 SKKKT
-1018 NSKK
+1018 SSKKSGR

>member
-1 MATKKMVYFFGNGK
+1 MASKKMVYFFGNGK

-62 YPKGLEKIVD
+62 YPKGLEKAVD

-79 KAMGMEF
+79 KAMNMKF
-86 GNADKPLLVSVRSG
+86 GDVNKPLLVSVRSG

-114 LGINENVVNGI
+114 LGINEEVVNGI
-125 IKKTNNPRFAWDAYR
+125 VAKTGNPRFAWDAYR

-154 HDKFEEILDE
+154 HDKFEEILQE
-164 RKKAI
+164 KKNSI
-169 APKIGKA
+169 ASRVGKI
-176 EKEVKDTDLDVEEL
+176 EKEVKDTDLDVEDL
-190 KIVVE
+190 KDVVA
-195 KYKAMYKQEMGEA
+195 KYKAMYKKEKGEE
-208 FPDDPK
+208 FPEEPRE
-214 VQLWHAINAVF
+214 QLFNAINAVF

-243 NLLGTAVNVQA
+243 GLLGTAVNVQA

-308 SKEWAKNNGISE
+308 SLEWAKNNGISE
-320 EDRKAKYPSLEEVMP
+320 EERKAKYPSLEEVMP
-335 DVYKQ
+335 AVYKQ

-374 GKRTAA
+374 GKRTGA

-389 AEAKIISKEEALM
+389 AEAKIISKEEAIM
-402 RVNPADLDQLLHP
+402 RVNPSDLDQLLHP
-415 MFDPN
+415 MFDAS

-442 AVFAAERA
+442 VVFSAEKA

-456 GESVILVRIETS
+456 GEQSILVRIETS

-484 RGGATSHAA
+484 RGGSTSHAA

-505 GCSALDIDYN
+505 GCSALEIDYAA
-515 QKLMKV
+515 KSMKV
-521 NDTIVHEG
+521 GEETVKEG

-543 GQVTTKEADMSEDFR
+543 GKVATKEAEMSEDFKKLMEWADSMR
-558 KLMQW
+558 KL
-563 ADEIR
+563 
-568 IKNKFEVHTNADT
+568 EVHTNADT
-581 PNDAQIARKFGAE
+581 PHDASVARSFGAE

-623 VKQLR
+623 VKQLK
-628 EKLEEA
+628 EKLEAAE
-634 KKIGKADLVEELE
+634 KIGDKKTIEEIE
-647 RLYKEPRKLYDDA
+647 PLYKEPKKLYDDA
-660 LNSLFPMQME
+660 LNSILPMQRE
-670 DFVGIFTAMS
+670 DFIGIFTAMN

-694 EFIPHEDSQLQEL
+694 EFIPHEDSQLEEL
-707 ANEMNVPFEKLRAIR
+707 SKEMNVSFDKLKAIR
-722 DSLHEFNPMLG
+722 DGLHEFNPMLG

-775 LVGTLKEL
+775 LVGTVKEL
-783 KMIKERIVKIA
+783 KIIKDRIIKIA
-794 DEVFSKV
+794 EEVFEKEGS
-801 GDKVAYKVG
+801 KVAYRVG

-853 FLKDYVDKEIY
+853 FLKDYVNKEIY
-864 EKDPFQSLDQEGIG
+864 ERDPFQSLDQEGIG

-889 ATNKKLTVGICGEHG
+889 STNKKLTVGICGEHG
-904 GDPATVM
+904 GDPATIM
-911 FCYDIGLNYVS
+911 FCNDIGLDYVS

-933 AAAQGIINASAKN
+933 AAAQGAIRAKGASKKSSAK
-946 KKANVKKEVKKAVK
+946 K
-960 TVKKEVKKE
+960 TT
-969 IKKDAKKAAS
+969 AKKASAAKK
-979 TVKKASKD
+979 TVAKVETKSSA
-987 VKKATKEI
+987 KKAT
-995 KKVAKAVKN
+995 A
-1004 TVKKEV
+1004 
-1010 KKAVSKKT
+1010 KKAPTAKKT
-1018 NSKK
+1018 AAKSTGKKK

>member
-1 MATKKMVYFFGNGK
+1 MALKKMVYFFGNGK

-62 YPKGLEKIVD
+62 YPKDLKKLVD

-79 KAMGMEF
+79 KAMNMEF
-86 GNADKPLLVSVRSG
+86 GNEEKPLLVSVRSG

-114 LGINENVVNGI
+114 LGINEKVVNGM

-154 HDKFEEILDE
+154 HDKFEEILDNA
-164 RKKAI
+164 KHSI
-169 APKIGKA
+169 ATRVGKPA
-176 EKEVKDTDLDVEEL
+176 KEVKDTDLNVDDL
-190 KIVVE
+190 KEVVD
-195 KYKAMYKQEMGEA
+195 KYKEMYKREMGED
-208 FPDDPK
+208 FPEDPK

-266 GVCFSRNPSTGEN
+266 GVCFSRNPATGEN

-299 TPQEITLEG
+299 DPQQITLEG
-308 SKEWAKNNGISE
+308 SLDWAKNNNISE
-320 EDRKAKYPSLEEVMP
+320 FERKGKYPSLEEVMP
-335 DVYKQ
+335 NVYKQ

-362 QEGKLYMLQTRN
+362 QEGKLYMLQTRS

-389 AEAKIISKEEALM
+389 AEANIISKEEAIM
-402 RVNPADLDQLLHP
+402 RVNPSDLDQLLHP
-415 MFDPN
+415 TFDPE
-420 AKKTA
+420 AKKEATI
-425 KVLAKGLN
+425 LSKGLN

-442 AVFAAERA
+442 VVFAADRA
-450 EAMKEA
+450 EKQKEE
-456 GESVILVRIETS
+456 GENVILVRIETS

-505 GCSALDIDYN
+505 GCSALDIDYSS
-515 QKLMKV
+515 KSMKV
-521 NDTIVHEG
+521 GNETVYEG

-543 GQVTTKEADMSEDFR
+543 GQVATKEAEMSEDFKKLMKWADDTR
-558 KLMQW
+558 KL
-563 ADEIR
+563 
-568 IKNKFEVHTNADT
+568 EVHTNADT
-581 PNDAQIARKFGAE
+581 PHDAQIARSFGAE

-618 LVAEE
+618 LVAED
-623 VKQLR
+623 VKQLQAQISEVERAGKNNLVSELQNAYR
-628 EKLEEA
+628 EPK
-634 KKIGKADLVEELE
+634 
-647 RLYKEPRKLYDDA
+647 RLYDEA
-660 LNSLFPMQME
+660 LDNLFPMQME
-670 DFVGIFTAMS
+670 DFIGIFKAMD

-694 EFIPHEDSQLQEL
+694 EFIPHEDSQLEEL
-707 ANEMNVPFEKLRAIR
+707 SNDMGVAFEKLRAIR
-722 DSLHEFNPMLG
+722 DSLHEVNPMLG

-745 IYDMQARAIIEAAVK
+745 IYDMQAKAIIEAAVK
-760 VKKNGVDV
+760 VSKNGVKV

-783 KMIKERIVKIA
+783 KIIKDRIIKIA
-794 DEVFSKV
+794 EEVFEKEGVRVS
-801 GDKVAYKVG
+801 YKVG

-822 DKIAQEAE
+822 DKIATEAE

-878 ELLRIGVTKGR
+878 ELLRIAVSKGR
-889 ATNKKLTVGICGEHG
+889 ETNKKLIIGICGEHG

-911 FCYDIGLNYVS
+911 FCHNIGLNYVS

-933 AAAQGIINASAKN
+933 AAAQGVIEQK
-946 KKANVKKEVKKAVK
+946 KKAKQTAKKTINKAIKKASKNIKKAVK
-960 TVKKEVKKE
+960 KAGKTLKAS
-969 IKKDAKKAAS
+969 AKKSNDKKVLKKKS
-979 TVKKASKD
+979 TNKKTASK
-987 VKKATKEI
+987 
-995 KKVAKAVKN
+995 KKV
-1004 TVKKEV
+1004 
-1010 KKAVSKKT
+1010 VSKRR
-1018 NSKK
+1018 

>member
-1 MATKKMVYFFGNGK
+1 MASKKMVYFFGNGK

-62 YPKGLEKIVD
+62 YPKGLEKAVD

-79 KAMGMEF
+79 KAMNMKF
-86 GNADKPLLVSVRSG
+86 GDVNKPLLVSVRSG

-114 LGINENVVNGI
+114 LGINEEVVNGI
-125 IKKTNNPRFAWDAYR
+125 VAKTGNPRFAWDAYR

-154 HDKFEEILDE
+154 HDKFEEILQE
-164 RKKAI
+164 KKNSI
-169 APKIGKA
+169 ASRVGKI
-176 EKEVKDTDLDVEEL
+176 EKEVKDTDLDVEDL
-190 KIVVE
+190 KDVVA
-195 KYKAMYKQEMGEA
+195 KYKAMYKKEKGEE
-208 FPDDPK
+208 FPEEPRE
-214 VQLWHAINAVF
+214 QLFNAINAVF

-243 NLLGTAVNVQA
+243 GLLGTAVNVQA

-308 SKEWAKNNGISE
+308 SLEWAKNNGISE
-320 EDRKAKYPSLEEVMP
+320 EERKAKYPSLEEVMP
-335 DVYKQ
+335 AVYKQ

-374 GKRTAA
+374 GKRTGA

-389 AEAKIISKEEALM
+389 AEAKIISKEEAIM
-402 RVNPADLDQLLHP
+402 RVNPSDLDQLLHP
-415 MFDPN
+415 MFDAS

-442 AVFAAERA
+442 VVFSAEKA

-456 GESVILVRIETS
+456 GEQSILVRIETS

-484 RGGATSHAA
+484 RGGSTSHAA

-505 GCSALDIDYN
+505 GCSALEIDYAA
-515 QKLMKV
+515 KSMKV
-521 NDTIVHEG
+521 GEETVKEG

-543 GQVTTKEADMSEDFR
+543 GKVATKEAEMSEDFKKLMEWADSMR
-558 KLMQW
+558 KL
-563 ADEIR
+563 
-568 IKNKFEVHTNADT
+568 EVHTNADT
-581 PNDAQIARKFGAE
+581 PHDASVARSFGAE

-623 VKQLR
+623 VKQLK
-628 EKLEEA
+628 EKLEAAE
-634 KKIGKADLVEELE
+634 KIGDKKTIEEIE
-647 RLYKEPRKLYDDA
+647 PLYKEPKKLYDDA
-660 LNSLFPMQME
+660 LNSILPMQRE
-670 DFVGIFTAMS
+670 DFIGIFTAMN

-707 ANEMNVPFEKLRAIR
+707 SKEMNVSFDKLKAIR
-722 DSLHEFNPMLG
+722 DGLHEFNPMLG

-775 LVGTLKEL
+775 LVGTVKEL
-783 KMIKERIVKIA
+783 KIIKERIIKIA
-794 DEVFSKV
+794 EEVFEKEGS
-801 GDKVAYKVG
+801 KVAYRVG

-822 DKIAQEAE
+822 DKIAEEAE

-853 FLKDYVDKEIY
+853 FLKDYVNKEIY
-864 EKDPFQSLDQEGIG
+864 ERDPFQSLDQEGIG

-889 ATNKKLTVGICGEHG
+889 STNKKLTVGICGEHG
-904 GDPATVM
+904 GDPATIM
-911 FCYDIGLNYVS
+911 FCNDIGLDYVS

-933 AAAQGIINASAKN
+933 AAAQGAIRAKGASKKSSAK
-946 KKANVKKEVKKAVK
+946 K
-960 TVKKEVKKE
+960 TT
-969 IKKDAKKAAS
+969 AKKASAAKK
-979 TVKKASKD
+979 TVAKVETKSSA
-987 VKKATKEI
+987 KKAT
-995 KKVAKAVKN
+995 A
-1004 TVKKEV
+1004 
-1010 KKAVSKKT
+1010 KKAPTAKKT
-1018 NSKK
+1018 AAKSTGKKK